1 MMRTW
6 MKRMMVFLVFLLLAT
21 PAYARHAP
29 AHARASH
36 GQMVR
41 YDKKLR
47 HNVKKKACGKKACGK
62 KAKKGQRRAA
72 TRGKHRLASGR
83 SRMG

>member
-1 MMRTW
+1 MMRIW
-6 MKRMMVFLVFLLLAT
+6 MKRMMVLLVFLLLAT
-21 PAYARHAP
+21 PAYARYAP
-29 AHARASH
+29 ARARASH

-41 YDKKLR
+41 YDKKAR
-47 HNVKKKACGKKACGK
+47 HNVKKKAKKVK
-62 KAKKGQRRAA
+62 KSRKGHRQAA

>member
-21 PAYARHAP
+21 PAYARYAP
-29 AHARASH
+29 ARARASH

-47 HNVKKKACGKKACGK
+47 HNVKKKACGKKAK
-62 KAKKGQRRAA
+62 KSKKGQRRAA
-72 TRGKHRLASGR
+72 TRGKHRLAAGR